1 MPSRPDAIRAY
12 VEGRKFQKLKAAKD
26 FDFERLQPYIIPS
39 QKRRRQLFCTLTKRY
54 INRKPTEVD
63 LHLRG
68 KRYTCALEKYNA
80 GQVSLFEEKLGK
92 KGRYR
97 NEEVEDMEIDVRDGV
112 REEVEL
118 SDQTEDDLSLH
129 QEASHSVSTARAAWP
144 RKRRSVIHSPQHKIK
159 CLKHQTSIK
168 SLTG

>member
-1 MPSRPDAIRAY
+1 M
-12 VEGRKFQKLKAAKD
+12 
-26 FDFERLQPYIIPS
+26 
-39 QKRRRQLFCTLTKRY
+39 
-54 INRKPTEVD
+54 
-63 LHLRG
+63 
-68 KRYTCALEKYNA
+68 
-80 GQVSLFEEKLGK
+80 SLFEEKLGK

-112 REEVEL
+112 KEEVEL

-129 QEASHSVSTARAAWP
+129 QEASHSVSTARGKALSIFLFIHVLSLMTAAWP